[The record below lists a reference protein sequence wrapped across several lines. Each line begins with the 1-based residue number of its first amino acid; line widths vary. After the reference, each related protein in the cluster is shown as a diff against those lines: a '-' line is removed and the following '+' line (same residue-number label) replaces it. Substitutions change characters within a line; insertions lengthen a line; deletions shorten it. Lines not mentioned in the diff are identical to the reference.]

1 MVWRLSCVICCWLGW
16 AGCGGK
22 EMKTGMWRWAM
33 VAAMVE
39 ASVVV
44 LKEGRVGRG
53 SEEPADVRKW
63 CAVHGG

>member
-1 MVWRLSCVICCWLGW
+1 
-16 AGCGGK
+16 
-22 EMKTGMWRWAM
+22 MKTGMWRWAM

-44 LKEGRVGRG
+44 LRGSKAGRG
-53 SEEPADVRKW
+53 SEESVAVKKW